1 MKNSEQ
7 TMIKLK
13 RLATLVAAWMTIGVI
28 VTGYDHFLIESR
40 FANGGSDWY
49 GFTSSLVFNL
59 VASFI
64 GGTLGGIFLLFY
76 VNDKWRDKPYGFNI
90 MAVTISFMI
99 IFSFITV
106 FTGMLTASFLS
117 GYSFGSEAF
126 NAELISI
133 IQDPLH
139 LKNMIIWS
147 IVVALSQFVIM
158 VNDKFGQGVLVHFLT
173 GRYHQP
179 RTEERVFMF
188 ADIKG
193 STGIAEKLGNEQ
205 YHNLLKDF
213 FSDITNAIIENKGE
227 VYQYVG
233 DEVVISWPKQDGIK
247 DANCFR
253 CYVDMLSSIDE
264 RKEKYLRHYGLVPEF
279 KAGLHYGEVM
289 AGEVGVIK
297 RDLTFSGDVLNT
309 TSRIQEACKNYEVNL
324 LASDQLLDQLRDKAG
339 YAFRHI
345 GEINLRGKSQ
355 LVGLSTFI

>member
-1 MKNSEQ
+1 
-7 TMIKLK
+7 MIKLR
-13 RLATLVAAWMTIGVI
+13 RLLILIIAWLVIGAI
-28 VTGYDHFLIESR
+28 VTVYDYFLLQSR
-40 FANGGSDWY
+40 FTDGLTGWY
-49 GFTSSLVFNL
+49 GLSSSFVFNVMAAL
-59 VASFI
+59 T
-64 GGTLGGIFLLFY
+64 GGTLGGIFLIFY

-90 MAVTISFMI
+90 LAVTISFI
-99 IFSFITV
+99 LIFSLITV
-106 FTGMLTASFLS
+106 LS
-117 GYSFGSEAF
+117 GLVVAIFVAGHSFGTPMFADEFIAH
-126 NAELISI
+126 IY
-133 IQDPLH
+133 DPLH

-158 VNDKFGQGVLVHFLT
+158 INDKFGQGVLYHFLS

-193 STGIAEKLGNEQ
+193 STSIAERLGNQQ

-213 FSDITNAIIENKGE
+213 FADITNAIIENKGE

-233 DEVVISWPKQDGIK
+233 DEVVISWPKADGIQ
-247 DANCFR
+247 DANCVR
-253 CYVDMLSSIDE
+253 CYVDMLASIDE
-264 RKEKYLRHYGLVPEF
+264 KRDTYLRKYGVVPEF

-324 LASDQLLDQLRDKAG
+324 LASDQLLDQLRDRAG
-339 YAFRHI
+339 YVFRHI
-345 GEINLRGKSQ
+345 GEINLRGKSK
-355 LVGLSTFI
+355 LVGLSTFV

>member
-1 MKNSEQ
+1 
-7 TMIKLK
+7 MIKMK
-13 RLATLVAAWMTIGVI
+13 RLTIFIAAWLVIGVI
-28 VTGYDHFLIESR
+28 VTGYDHFLLQSR
-40 FANGGSDWY
+40 FSAGLTEWYGLYSSLIFNLLAALIGGVLGGS
-49 GFTSSLVFNL
+49 
-59 VASFI
+59 
-64 GGTLGGIFLLFY
+64 FLIFY

-90 MAVTISFMI
+90 IAVTISFI
-99 IFSFITV
+99 LIFSFITI
-106 FTGMLTASFLS
+106 LS
-117 GYSFGSEAF
+117 GLATAALVLGHAPDSPMFAKEFMAHIY
-126 NAELISI
+126 
-133 IQDPLH
+133 DPLH
-139 LKNMIIWS
+139 IKNMIIWS

-158 VNDKFGQGVLVHFLT
+158 INDKFGQGVLLHFLS
-173 GRYHQP
+173 GRYHHP

-193 STGIAEKLGNEQ
+193 STSIAERLGNEQ

-213 FSDITNAIIENKGE
+213 FADITNAIIENRGE

-233 DEVVISWPKQDGIK
+233 DEVVVSWPKAQGIEG
-247 DANCFR
+247 ANCVR
-253 CYVDMLSSIDE
+253 CYVDMLASIDE
-264 RKEKYLRHYGLVPEF
+264 KREIYLQRYGLVPEF

-324 LASDQLLDQLRDKAG
+324 LASDQLLDQLRDRAG

-355 LVGLSTFI
+355 LVGLSTFV